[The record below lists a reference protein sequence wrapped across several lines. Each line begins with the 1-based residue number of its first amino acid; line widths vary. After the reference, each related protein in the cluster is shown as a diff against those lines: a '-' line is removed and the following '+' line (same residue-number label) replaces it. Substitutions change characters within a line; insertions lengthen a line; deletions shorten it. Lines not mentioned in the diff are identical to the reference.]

1 MPGLKVMMIMTMINV
16 VSKGGSLAKVNHN
29 NIYDLLNYQCL
40 KIQQWAILQSK
51 LNLAINKS
59 F

>member
-1 MPGLKVMMIMTMINV
+1 MMMIMTMINV

-29 NIYDLLNYQCL
+29 NIYGLLNYQCL
-40 KIQQWAILQSK
+40 KIQQWAVLQSK
-51 LNLAINKS
+51 LKLAINKS

>member
-1 MPGLKVMMIMTMINV
+1 MMMIMTMMNV

-29 NIYDLLNYQCL
+29 NNYDLLNYQCL